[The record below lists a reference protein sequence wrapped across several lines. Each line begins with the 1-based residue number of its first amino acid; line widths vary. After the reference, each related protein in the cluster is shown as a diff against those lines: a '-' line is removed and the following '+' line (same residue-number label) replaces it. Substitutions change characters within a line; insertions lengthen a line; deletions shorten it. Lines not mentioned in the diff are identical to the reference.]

1 MIEEVEVSV
10 VMPAYNCADT
20 IAQAIDS
27 VLIQDVNLELLVIN
41 DGSPDQLDAVMEHYT
56 SDPRV
61 RYLKNESNLGVS
73 ATRNKGIAH
82 ARGTYVAF
90 LDADDYWMQGK
101 LNKQLSLMKECDAVL
116 CATGRELIKADGTL
130 TGRVIGVKEHITYE
144 DLLRQ
149 NWINNSSVLIR
160 RSVLLEFPI
169 EADEVHEDY
178 LLWLRVLRKYKE
190 AVAVNEPLLKYRVMQ
205 GSKSG
210 NKIQSARMTYRTY
223 RLAGLGKL
231 QSIRCFVSYAVAGI
245 KKYYI

>member
-1 MIEEVEVSV
+1 MIEEIEVSV

-41 DGSPDQLDAVMEHYT
+41 DGSPDHLDAVMENYT
-56 SDPRV
+56 ADSRV
-61 RYLKNESNLGVS
+61 RYLKNERNLGVS
-73 ATRNKGIAH
+73 ATRNKGIAQ

-90 LDADDYWMQGK
+90 LDADDYWMPDK
-101 LNKQLSLMKECDAVL
+101 LKKQLSLMKKQDAVL
-116 CATGRELIKADGTL
+116 CATGRELMKPDGTL
-130 TGRVIGVKEHITYE
+130 TGRVIEVKERITYE
-144 DLLRQ
+144 DLLQQ

-160 RSVLLEFPI
+160 KTVLMEFPI

-178 LLWLRVLRKYKE
+178 LLWLRILQKYKE

-210 NKIQSARMTYRTY
+210 NKFRSAWMTYRTY
-223 RLAGLGKL
+223 RLAGFGRLR
-231 QSIRCFVSYAVAGI
+231 SIRCFVSYAVAGI
-245 KKYYI
+245 KKYYM